1 MVAMPHAN
9 HLRPRRPYCNR
20 PNKMRHLFFYLTL
33 SVCTLMQ
40 SVTMTAGTVERVK
53 LGRAKLNFNADWRLC
68 VGDYPEAVQTEY
80 IDLLHIHHKAVQV
93 LICVS
98 GRGWYQEWGKE
109 AVELKPEVVIA
120 IPAEVKHWHGAAK
133 DSWMQHLTYHRDVQ
147 EDSSNEWLEA
157 VSDDVY
163 NQNF

>member
-80 IDLLHIHHKAVQV
+80 IDLLHIHHKAVQ
-93 LICVS
+93 
-98 GRGWYQEWGKE
+98 
-109 AVELKPEVVIA
+109 A
-120 IPAEVKHWHGAAK
+120 
-133 DSWMQHLTYHRDVQ
+133 
-147 EDSSNEWLEA
+147 SSLLM
-157 VSDDVY
+157 DGTT
-163 NQNF
+163 